1 MKIDRHDQAKILSKN
16 EIAQLFNGGLKTERD
31 RALFGVCLYTGT
43 RINEACSLH
52 TKDVYAIDGSLR
64 PRITVRKGT
73 TKGKIETRSIPIN
86 SDLGLLLN
94 AYSSTKEFLFPGRHG
109 LGHIHPDSADNI
121 LRAAL
126 KKLAIEGA
134 STHSFRR
141 TCLTQMHKSGVPLK
155 VIQKISGHKTLSAL
169 QKYLEVLDE
178 DLDSAIAT
186 LKFQDKPTGYGRKD
200 F

>member
-16 EIAQLFNGGLKTERD
+16 EIAQLFDVGLKTPRD

-52 TKDVYAIDGSLR
+52 TKDVYALDGSLR
-64 PRITVRKGT
+64 NRITIRKGT
-73 TKGKIETRSIPIN
+73 TKGKIETRSIPVN
-86 SDLGLLLN
+86 PDLALLLN
-94 AYSSTKEFLFPGRHG
+94 AYSSAKVLLFPGRHG
-109 LGHIHPDSADNI
+109 LGHIHPDSADKI

-126 KKLAIEGA
+126 LDLGIEGA

-186 LKFQDKPTGYGRKD
+186 LKF
-200 F
+200 